1 MKDKLILSVK
11 HTFNFYFS
19 YVCSADWR
27 RGISRVQSGESEV
40 VVAEDYLPEGVIVE
54 EDVDGSS
61 VCDLSRMVVLCLH
74 AAGSWV
80 LVGPQ
85 ATIQR
90 RLSHG

>member
-1 MKDKLILSVK
+1 MKDKLALSVK
-11 HTFNFYFS
+11 HTFNFYFA

-27 RGISRVQSGESEV
+27 RGISRVQAGESEV
-40 VVAEDYLPEGVIVE
+40 VLAEDDLPEGVVVE

-61 VCDLSRMVVLCLH
+61 VRDLSRVVVLRLH
-74 AAGSWV
+74 AAGSWG

-85 ATIQR
+85 AAIQR